1 MDKWALYAVGMLEFY
16 GRFLAAN
23 KMHTF
28 SCSSWQH
35 RLSSSWHH
43 QVCSSQ
49 RWRQHDSQK
58 WAPQKNTIGCRG
70 LLEKTI
76 WNQWNLQST
85 PNCVSPFDEKPQSC
99 RWKWLAALDATTGLA
114 FPRGLP
120 QIVGPTLGNYVQHW
134 VFAILT
140 SQPTYKR
147 NTPIQP
153 LAWLLQSCHCCLRDT
168 DKQMSHDA
176 QSQSLI
182 FPKFLIPKA
191 PWRFD
196 SQRLANSWHWEL
208 HAVHAQHGGWH
219 LLSMGRI

>member
-1 MDKWALYAVGMLEFY
+1 MSDSQRLWNSRGLRSMDWGVFWINLNQKLVKSSRMIMDKWALYAVGMLEFY

-120 QIVGPTLGNYVQHW
+120 
-134 VFAILT
+134 
-140 SQPTYKR
+140 
-147 NTPIQP
+147 
-153 LAWLLQSCHCCLRDT
+153 
-168 DKQMSHDA
+168 
-176 QSQSLI
+176 
-182 FPKFLIPKA
+182 
-191 PWRFD
+191 
-196 SQRLANSWHWEL
+196 
-208 HAVHAQHGGWH
+208 
-219 LLSMGRI
+219 